1 MRHKLLPP
9 LAISPRGCPKGIQTQ
24 PPFEKK
30 NIKKK
35 FKKRGKE
42 EEENGK
48 KIDLCWLGESG
59 HFEKLQSTKVK
70 TYMESKIQELLC
82 GASNFPSLH

>member
-1 MRHKLLPP
+1 ME
-9 LAISPRGCPKGIQTQ
+9 IQTQ

-30 NIKKK
+30 
-35 FKKRGKE
+35 RGE
-42 EEENGK
+42 EEEEGENGK

-59 HFEKLQSTKVK
+59 HFKKPWNIKVK
-70 TYMESKIQELLC
+70 TYMESKIQNLLC